1 MKKIYIAMA
10 EFEDGNRI
18 FERAYATRVRAEQA
32 CDEMIKD
39 IRDHTEWRVAPIVE
53 ELELVDE

>member
-1 MKKIYIAMA
+1 MTKIYLAMA

-18 FERAYATRVRAEQA
+18 FERAYTTRQAAEGA
-32 CDEMIKD
+32 CDVMIKD
-39 IRDHTEWRVAPIVE
+39 IRENTDWAVAPIIE

>member
-1 MKKIYIAMA
+1 MA

-18 FERAYATRVRAEQA
+18 FERAYTTRESAEGA
-32 CDEMIKD
+32 CDVMIKD
-39 IRDHTEWRVAPIVE
+39 IRENTDWAVAPIVE